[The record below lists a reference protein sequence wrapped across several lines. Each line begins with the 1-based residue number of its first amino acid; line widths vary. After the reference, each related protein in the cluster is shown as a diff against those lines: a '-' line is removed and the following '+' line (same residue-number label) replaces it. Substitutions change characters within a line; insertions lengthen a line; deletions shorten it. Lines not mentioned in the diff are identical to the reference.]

1 MRAVFAL
8 VLILGLGLAGFA
20 AYSAQQYISQTQ
32 AELAQA
38 RANAQPN
45 IETTEVFVAK
55 RALSYGERLREEDV
69 KAVEWPKRSTP
80 ENVFLDEADL
90 FPDGEDALRTV
101 LRAIEP
107 GEPLMTVKLTRPGED
122 AGMTARLERG
132 MRAFALRVNVTTGV
146 SGFLRPGDRVDVYWT
161 GRRGGEEITKLID
174 TNVELIAVDQQA
186 DTDRNRNAM
195 IARNITVKATPQ
207 QVAQF
212 AQAQSTGQLSL
223 ALVGVRDDS
232 TAEVIEVDQ
241 RRLLGIEE
249 AAPVEQE
256 ERCSVRTRR
265 GGEVVDIPVPC
276 TN

>member
-32 AELAQA
+32 AQLAQA

-55 RALSYGERLREEDV
+55 RALSYGERLKEEDV
-69 KAVEWPKRSTP
+69 TAIEWPKRSTP
-80 ENVFLDEADL
+80 ENVFLDKADL
-90 FPDGEDALRTV
+90 FADGEDALRTV

-161 GRRGGEEITKLID
+161 GRRGGDEITKLID

>member
-55 RALSYGERLREEDV
+55 RALSYGERLTADDV
-69 KAVEWPKRSTP
+69 EAIEWPKRSTP

-122 AGMTARLERG
+122 AGITSRLARG
-132 MRAFALRVNVTTGV
+132 MRAFAIRVDVTTGV

-161 GRRGGEEITKLID
+161 GRRGGEEVTKLID
-174 TNVELIAVDQQA
+174 TNVELIAVDQQS
-186 DTDRNRNAM
+186 DTDRTSNAT
-195 IARNITVKATPQ
+195 IARNVTVQATPQ
-207 QVAQF
+207 QVAQL
-212 AQAQSTGQLSL
+212 AQAQSTGRLSL

-256 ERCSVRTRR
+256 ESCSVRTRR

>member
-55 RALSYGERLREEDV
+55 RALSYGERLKEEDV
-69 KAVEWPKRSTP
+69 EAIEWPKRSTP
-80 ENVFLDEADL
+80 ENVFLDKDDL

-161 GRRGGEEITKLID
+161 GRRGGDEITKLID

-256 ERCSVRTRR
+256 ESCSVRTRR

>member
-32 AELAQA
+32 AQLAQA

-55 RALSYGERLREEDV
+55 RALSYGERLKEEDV
-69 KAVEWPKRSTP
+69 TAIEWPKRSTP
-80 ENVFLDEADL
+80 ENVFLDKADL

-161 GRRGGEEITKLID
+161 GRRGGDEITKLID